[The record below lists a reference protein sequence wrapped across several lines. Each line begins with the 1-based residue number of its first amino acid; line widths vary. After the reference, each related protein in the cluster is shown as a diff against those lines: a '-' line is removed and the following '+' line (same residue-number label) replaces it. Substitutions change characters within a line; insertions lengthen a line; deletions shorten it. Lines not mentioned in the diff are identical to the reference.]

1 MKVNDAETE
10 EASSSSG
17 SLQRTR
23 SGRALKFTSDYT
35 DRCTA
40 RRERSTMIYQVK
52 KALKK
57 PASERTKD
65 DNDLLTN
72 CQDLVKHVDICE
84 KNRVIAQAHQE
95 IILDEAELLETKCGQ
110 LADAII
116 EAKSCVFYTGSYSYF
131 KCKLIDISF
140 I

>member
-1 MKVNDAETE
+1 MKVNDAESE

-17 SLQRTR
+17 SLHRTR

-40 RRERSTMIYQVK
+40 KRERTTMIYQVK

-84 KNRVIAQAHQE
+84 KNRIVALAHQE
-95 IILDEAELLETKCGQ
+95 IILDEAEVLEAKCEQ

-116 EAKSCVFYTGSYSYF
+116 EAKSCVFYTGSYFYF
-131 KCKLIDISF
+131 KYKLIDIF